1 MTGDR
6 EWWTSLPAS
15 AGRGRKKDEEAG
27 NNSIS
32 QANEHL
38 RQSVSRL
45 YDLQFAPSSS
55 ELQSQPIATNQQQL
69 QQQQPIREEGGA
81 EGKRKSKGKE
91 AKVKDRSFDTF
102 SELAASNRLPS
113 APVTFLTGLTLTFI
127 CIYFMYVKFDLI
139 LFKHYF
145 LTLNFIKKLNLI
157 CTIRIRR
164 VLLLTL
170 V

>member
-1 MTGDR
+1 M
-6 EWWTSLPAS
+6 
-15 AGRGRKKDEEAG
+15 
-27 NNSIS
+27 
-32 QANEHL
+32 
-38 RQSVSRL
+38 
-45 YDLQFAPSSS
+45 QFAPSSS

-127 CIYFMYVKFDLI
+127 CIYFMYVEFDLI

-145 LTLNFIKKLNLI
+145 LTLKFIKKIKLDLYNTHTQSFTFDI
-157 CTIRIRR
+157 SIKMIS
-164 VLLLTL
+164 LLTMDFCTTL
-170 V
+170 TFRSIYKIAIYLTNSRRIGIY